1 MAFSCQTMVLPC
13 AGKAGLRVDLIF
25 SFTPYELQAIQRARA
40 VQIAQ
45 TLVKYARLEDLLIHK
60 IFAGRPR
67 DIEDARLM
75 LLRHPEA
82 DMDYISAWLMRFEN
96 DLREP
101 FLECFRNLLQ

>member
-1 MAFSCQTMVLPC
+1 MVLPC